1 MTGKVKNRYR
11 ANQHSLF
18 HNATDF
24 LEKLHFGDG
33 HFDFFFK
40 GTAAFLCAAHDTL
53 TLEEV
58 PLTSTDRKCVRFI
71 LKLLVEPAI
80 DHLIMPSS
88 IYKHS

>member
-1 MTGKVKNRYR
+1 MQQIFLKNC
-11 ANQHSLF
+11 
-18 HNATDF
+18 T
-24 LEKLHFGDG
+24 LEIGVLI
-33 HFDFFFK
+33 FFK
-40 GTAAFLCAAHDTL
+40 GTPTLLCAAHYTL

-58 PLTSTDRKCVRFI
+58 PLTSTDRKCVMFI

>member
-1 MTGKVKNRYR
+1 MI
-11 ANQHSLF
+11 
-18 HNATDF
+18 
-24 LEKLHFGDG
+24 
-33 HFDFFFK
+33 FFK
-40 GTAAFLCAAHDTL
+40 GPPTLLSAPHSTL

-58 PLTSTDRKCVRFI
+58 PLTSTDIKCVMFI